1 MTATSRVGALAQ
13 ELERER
19 AAFITALDAVPA
31 AEGRAIV
38 ERWDGRDLVIH
49 AAFWSDHGAEAV
61 ELAAAGRGDEFAYD
75 NTQTDAMNA
84 ATAAAG
90 HGTSLEEARV
100 QEAAAFERFRAAVV
114 GLDEALLDLRLGNGD
129 TVEAVIRY
137 DGPDHYAEHAAHLR
151 AAGNAPA
158 R

>member
-19 AAFITALDAVPA
+19 TAFITALDAVPA

-90 HGTSLEEARV
+90 HASNLVDARAREEAAYR
-100 QEAAAFERFRAAVV
+100 RFHAAVAA
-114 GLDEALLDLRLGNGD
+114 LDEALLDLELGNGD

-137 DGPDHYAEHAAHLR
+137 DGPDHYAEHAEHLR
-151 AAGNAPA
+151 YAMTAP
-158 R
+158 

>member
-1 MTATSRVGALAQ
+1 MRAGSRVGGLLE
-13 ELERER
+13 ELDRERE
-19 AAFITALDAVPA
+19 AFVLALDGLPEP
-31 AEGRAIV
+31 EGRAIV

-49 AAFWSDHGAEAV
+49 AAFWSEHGASAV
-61 ELAAAGRGDEFAYD
+61 ELAAAGRGNEFDYD

-90 HGTSLEEARV
+90 HGTSLADARAR
-100 QEAAAFERFRAAVV
+100 EDAAYQRFRRAVAA
-114 GLDEALLDLRLGNGD
+114 LDEELLDLRLGNGD

-137 DGPDHYAEHAAHLR
+137 DGPDHYAEHAEHVR
-151 AAGNAPA
+151 AAAA